1 MFAEKRRTSEMTI
14 KTENETLADV
24 GAGLCCI
31 IPPYVLDHLAQS
43 SDAKI
48 RQLAIDAIANSSS
61 MRAVRATLAMMPAMA
76 AIPSPAAKRHRLVY
90 DLKNGE
96 FNDLP
101 GQLIRS
107 EGDPKTQDIT
117 ENEAYNYAGSTYNFY
132 KSVLGRNSLDDHG
145 MTMISS
151 VHFGRRYN
159 NAFWTGEQMCYG
171 DGDGQIFIRFTKSV
185 DVVGHELTHGV
196 VSNTCNLVYSNE
208 SGALNEHFADVFGT
222 LVKQW
227 RKRQTVKK
235 ADWLIGA
242 EIMGPGTTAKALRT
256 FKAEKAYEND
266 PLLGTD
272 PQPKHLKNKY
282 TGSSD
287 NGGVHIN
294 SGIPSHAFYLAAME
308 IGGKAWE
315 KMGQIWYKTMLKLT
329 STSQFKNMVQST
341 TESAAT
347 LYGNNSRE
355 HKAVMKAWKSVGF

>member
-1 MFAEKRRTSEMTI
+1 
-14 KTENETLADV
+14 
-24 GAGLCCI
+24 
-31 IPPYVLDHLAQS
+31 
-43 SDAKI
+43 
-48 RQLAIDAIANSSS
+48 
-61 MRAVRATLAMMPAMA
+61 
-76 AIPSPAAKRHRLVY
+76 
-90 DLKNGE
+90 
-96 FNDLP
+96 
-101 GQLIRS
+101 
-107 EGDPKTQDIT
+107 
-117 ENEAYNYAGSTYNFY
+117 
-132 KSVLGRNSLDDHG
+132 
-145 MTMISS
+145 
-151 VHFGRRYN
+151 
-159 NAFWTGEQMCYG
+159 
-171 DGDGQIFIRFTKSV
+171 V

-196 VSNTCNLVYSNE
+196 VSHTCNLVYSNE
-208 SGALNEHFADVFGT
+208 PGALNEHFADVFGS

-242 EIMGPGTTAKALRT
+242 DIMGPETTAKSLRT

-282 TGSSD
+282 NGTAD

-294 SGIPSHAFYLAAME
+294 SGIPNHAFYLTAME

-315 KMGQIWYKTMLKLT
+315 KAGQIWYKTMLKLT
-329 STSQFKNMVQST
+329 STSQFKDMVQST

>member
-1 MFAEKRRTSEMTI
+1 MTI
-14 KTENETLADV
+14 EKETLSGV
-24 GAGLCCI
+24 GAGVCCI
-31 IPPYVLDHLAQS
+31 IPPYVLDHLVQS
-43 SDAKI
+43 ADARV
-48 RQLAIDAIANSSS
+48 RQIAVDAIANASAV
-61 MRAVRATLAMMPAMA
+61 RAVRATLAMMPALA
-76 AIPSPAAKRHRLVY
+76 AVPSPSFKRHRLVY
-90 DLKNGE
+90 DVKNGG

-117 ENEAYNYAGSTYNFY
+117 ENEAYNYAGSTYSFY
-132 KSVLGRNSLDDHG
+132 KSVFGRNSLDDHG

-151 VHFGRRYN
+151 VHLGRRLN

-171 DGDGQIFIRFTKSV
+171 DGDGRIFIRFTKSV

-196 VSNTCNLVYSNE
+196 ISHTCNLVYSNE
-208 SGALNEHFADVFGT
+208 SGALNEHFADVFGS

-227 RKRQTVKK
+227 RKRQTAKR

-242 EIMGPGTTAKALRT
+242 DIMGPDTTAKSLRT

-272 PQPKHLKNKY
+272 PQPKHLSNKY
-282 TGSSD
+282 NGSSD

-294 SGIPSHAFYLAAME
+294 SGIPNHAFYLAAME
-308 IGGKAWE
+308 IGGKAWQRT
-315 KMGQIWYKTMLKLT
+315 GLIWYKTMLKLT
-329 STSQFKNMVQST
+329 TTSQFDDMVETS

-355 HKAVMKAWKSVGF
+355 HKAVTKAWKSVGF

>member
-1 MFAEKRRTSEMTI
+1 MTI
-14 KTENETLADV
+14 ENQTLPDE

-31 IPPYVLDHLAQS
+31 IPPYVMDHLSQS
-43 SDAKI
+43 SDARV
-48 RQLAIDAIANSSS
+48 RQLAIDTIAKSSS
-61 MRAVRATLAMMPAMA
+61 LRAVRATLAMMPALA
-76 AIPSPAAKRHRLVY
+76 AVPSPAAKRHRLVY
-90 DLKNGE
+90 DVKNGE

-107 EGDPKTQDIT
+107 EGDPKTQDIA
-117 ENEAYNYAGSTYNFY
+117 ENEAYNYAGATFNFY

-145 MTMISS
+145 MTLISS
-151 VHFGRRYN
+151 VHFGSRYN

-171 DGDGQIFIRFTKSV
+171 DGDGRIFIRFTKSV

-196 VSNTCNLVYSNE
+196 VSHTCNLVYSNE
-208 SGALNEHFADVFGT
+208 PGALNEHFADVFGS

-227 RKRQTVKK
+227 RKRQTAKM

-242 EIMGPGTTAKALRT
+242 DIMGPGTTAKSLRT

-294 SGIPSHAFYLAAME
+294 SGIPNHAFYLGALE

-329 STSQFKNMVQST
+329 STSQFKDMVQTT

>member
-1 MFAEKRRTSEMTI
+1 MTI
-14 KTENETLADV
+14 KTKNETLADV

-96 FNDLP
+96 FNALP

-235 ADWLIGA
+235 ARLAYRGGDH
-242 EIMGPGTTAKALRT
+242 GTG
-256 FKAEKAYEND
+256 Y
-266 PLLGTD
+266 
-272 PQPKHLKNKY
+272 
-282 TGSSD
+282 
-287 NGGVHIN
+287 NGKGVAN
-294 SGIPSHAFYLAAME
+294 L
-308 IGGKAWE
+308 
-315 KMGQIWYKTMLKLT
+315 
-329 STSQFKNMVQST
+329 
-341 TESAAT
+341 
-347 LYGNNSRE
+347 
-355 HKAVMKAWKSVGF
+355 